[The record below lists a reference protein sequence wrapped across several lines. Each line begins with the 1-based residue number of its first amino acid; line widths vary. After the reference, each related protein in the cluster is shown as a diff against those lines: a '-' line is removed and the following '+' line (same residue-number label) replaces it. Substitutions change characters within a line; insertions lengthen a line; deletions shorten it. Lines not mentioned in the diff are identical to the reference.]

1 MISYISGVVEE
12 IEKDKVVVDNN
23 GIGYGI
29 FASQSTLEQIGIG
42 EQVKIYTYFSVREDA
57 MQLYGFLSRQEL
69 QLFLVLLILLGFLSN
84 SYKLHIRLLLDF
96 CYLVVCILQY

>member
-42 EQVKIYTYFSVREDA
+42 EQVKIYTYFSVWKI
-57 MQLYGFLSRQEL
+57 QINFKVYI
-69 QLFLVLLILLGFLSN
+69 LVLGRMQCNCTVSFLGRNYNYLS
-84 SYKLHIRLLLDF
+84 
-96 CYLVVCILQY
+96 C

>member
-42 EQVKIYTYFSVREDA
+42 EQVKIHI
-57 MQLYGFLSRQEL
+57 
-69 QLFLVLLILLGFLSN
+69 LVLGRMQCNCTVSFLGRNYNYLS
-84 SYKLHIRLLLDF
+84 
-96 CYLVVCILQY
+96 C

>member
-42 EQVKIYTYFSVREDA
+42 EQVKIYT
-57 MQLYGFLSRQEL
+57 
-69 QLFLVLLILLGFLSN
+69 
-84 SYKLHIRLLLDF
+84 
-96 CYLVVCILQY
+96 C

>member
-42 EQVKIYTYFSVREDA
+42 EQVKIYTYFSVSTVS
-57 MQLYGFLSRQEL
+57 FLGRNYNY
-69 QLFLVLLILLGFLSN
+69 LS
-84 SYKLHIRLLLDF
+84 
-96 CYLVVCILQY
+96 C

>member
-69 QLFLVLLILLGFLSN
+69 QLFKFADRSKWCRSKRWTCNIVNLSGRQFVN
-84 SYKLHIRLLLDF
+84 GCFGR
-96 CYLVVCILQY
+96 